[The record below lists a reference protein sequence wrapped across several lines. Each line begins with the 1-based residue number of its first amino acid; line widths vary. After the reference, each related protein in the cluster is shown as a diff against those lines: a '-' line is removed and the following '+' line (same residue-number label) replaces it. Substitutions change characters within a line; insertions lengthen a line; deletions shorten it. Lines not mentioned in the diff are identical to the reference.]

1 MNASVAPPASV
12 DTALAPNIQPPAT
25 RSRTTGALDALAR
38 HDLWVVFAATAA
50 TFVLASWFE
59 LHEFVA
65 GWAAPFERWQFDELP
80 ITALVLGLGL
90 AGCAVRS
97 KRAALAELRRRIDA
111 EAEGLRLLANNRE
124 LSRQL
129 IAVQES
135 ERRALARELHDELGQ
150 HCSAIRVE
158 AACMQHAHD
167 RVEMAAAAVRTAAS
181 ADALYASVRSLLR
194 RLRPAEL
201 DELGLLAAL
210 QSLCEAWE
218 TRSGV
223 VCMLHHGGPLHDL
236 GEQVDTVLYRVTQ
249 EALTNVMRHANA
261 SRVRVDLRRL
271 TQGELRLQI
280 ADDGCGFDAQQ
291 RTRGLG
297 LLGAAERA
305 AALGG
310 RLVVDSVRG
319 TGTRLQL
326 VVPQP
331 VQLATSTATETETE
345 TISA

>member
-1 MNASVAPPASV
+1 MDRSLQTPANAHTAPASNSPPAASRSRATRALDSLTSHDLWIVVAASVA
-12 DTALAPNIQPPAT
+12 T
-25 RSRTTGALDALAR
+25 
-38 HDLWVVFAATAA
+38 FA
-50 TFVLASWFE
+50 LASWFE

-65 GWAAPFERWQFDELP
+65 GWAAPFERWQLDELP
-80 ITALVLGLGL
+80 ITALVLVLGL
-90 AGCAVRS
+90 AACAVRG
-97 KRAALAELRRRIDA
+97 KRAALTELLRRTDA
-111 EAEGLRLLANNRE
+111 EAEGLRLLASNRE

-129 IAVQES
+129 MAVQEN

-150 HCSAIRVE
+150 HCSAIRIE

-167 RVEMAAAAVRTAAS
+167 MGEMAAAAARTAAS

-223 VCMLHHGGPLHDL
+223 ACMLHHDGPLQDL
-236 GEQVDTVLYRVTQ
+236 GEQVDTVLYRVAQ

-261 SRVRVDLRRL
+261 SRVWVDLQCL
-271 TQGELRLQI
+271 AHGELRLLI
-280 ADDGCGFDAQQ
+280 ADDGSGFDARQ

-310 RLVVDSVRG
+310 RLAVDSAHG
-319 TGTRLQL
+319 AGTR
-326 VVPQP
+326 
-331 VQLATSTATETETE
+331 VQLSVPHPVPRMPPTAIPTA
-345 TISA
+345 SP